1 MSTEEDRCFLSFDIV
16 VAPADFVVGPLADF
30 DTAAG
35 GGWISDDD
43 DDDDD
48 ATTVDVVLDDTGFS
62 SDITALSLS
71 ATSL

>member
-16 VAPADFVVGPLADF
+16 VAPADFVVGPLADS

-48 ATTVDVVLDDTGFS
+48 ATTVDVVLQV
-62 SDITALSLS
+62 IQ
-71 ATSL
+71 